1 MCDDIHHTKKED
13 VVSKRTSNQKEAYWK
28 KHIDQ
33 YRNNGAPLK
42 SLYCKENKLN
52 YSQFLYWDGKLNK
65 ESEPKRETNWVEL
78 NLPRQTPDYHC
89 ELVLKSGSV
98 VKFYTVEALKRLEHI
113 LSVLAC

>member
-1 MCDDIHHTKKED
+1 MKED
-13 VVSKRTSNQKEAYWK
+13 MMSKGTSKQKEAYWK

-33 YRNNGAPLK
+33 YRNSVAPLK
-42 SLYCKENKLN
+42 SAYCKENKLN

-65 ESEPKRETNWVEL
+65 ESEPETETNWVEL
-78 NLPRQTPDYHC
+78 SVPSQTPDTHC